1 MRKTPSDSGGRMLLS
16 VTVEKS
22 IFLFNIL
29 IFIFFIVSNIR
40 AQSLPQHRLEFT
52 KLAPRWDE
60 GIPLGNGMLGSL
72 AWEKNGKLRLS
83 LDRADLWDERKA
95 LDLSKLNFK
104 WVEQQVLKNDYKPV
118 QKIGDWPYDNMP
130 YPTKLP
136 AAALQF
142 DISGLGAVV
151 SNQLEIATALHTVKF
166 TSGVVF
172 QNYIHATQ
180 QAGYFSFDHITD
192 ENLMKQLVPKLDV
205 HNYNSGTSVESDNS
219 HAGEDLGKLGYAK
232 GNVKE
237 EEHTIRYH
245 QPTYNG
251 RFFEVLVKWKRTGKD
266 KLTGSWTI
274 SDNQP
279 AALSSPQLSIVDSGE
294 WKSHVKWW
302 KDFWSKSSVKL
313 PDELIEKQ
321 YYLELYKLG
330 SVSRKGAP
338 AITLQAVW
346 TADNG
351 SLPPWKGDFHND
363 LNTQLSYW
371 PAYTGNHLQEAVS
384 FTDWLWKIRPVSLQ
398 YTKQYFG
405 VDGLNV
411 PGVVTLNG
419 DPMGG
424 WIQYSLSPT
433 VSAWCAQYFYWQWKY
448 SMDDRFLQQKA
459 YPYIHDAAVYLENI
473 TRLKDGVRKLPLSSS
488 PEYNDNSVNAWFKD
502 WTNYD
507 LSLARFLFSAASEIA
522 KASGKEDEAIHW
534 KKIIGELPDYN
545 VNETGLTVAPG
556 QSMESS
562 HRHFSP
568 YMAVYPLALLDVN
581 WSKDKEIVDKSIQH
595 IEKLGTR
602 AWVGYSFTW
611 MSTLYARAYQA
622 EKAVKQLQIFA
633 SNFCSPNSF
642 HLNGDQ
648 KGGQY
653 SGFTYRPFTLEG
665 NFAFAQGVHEL
676 LLQSRQGYIE
686 VFPAIPKDWENV
698 SFTNL
703 RAEGAVL
710 VSGKIENERLITVK
724 LFSEKGGEVNIKLPK
739 GKIQLA
745 ESKNAKTDIL
755 NADKMLIDFKPGGWV
770 SLRIYR

>member
-1 MRKTPSDSGGRMLLS
+1 MRKPPSDSGGRILLS
-16 VTVEKS
+16 VTTEKS
-22 IFLFNIL
+22 LFLFSTL
-29 IFIFFIVSNIR
+29 IFIFFIVPNLR
-40 AQSLPQHRLEFT
+40 AQSSPQHGLEFT
-52 KLAPRWDE
+52 KLAIRWDE

-95 LDLSKLNFK
+95 LDISKLNFK

-118 QKIGDWPYDNMP
+118 QKIGDWPYDNTP

-142 DISGLGAVV
+142 NIKNLGTVI
-151 SNQLEIATALHTVKF
+151 SNQLEIATALHSVKF
-166 TSGVVF
+166 SSGVVF
-172 QNYIHATQ
+172 QSYIHATQ
-180 QAGYFSFDHITD
+180 QTGYFSFDHITD
-192 ENLMKQLVPKLDV
+192 ENLMNDLLPKLDV
-205 HNYNSGTSVESDNS
+205 HNYNSGATAESDNS
-219 HAGEDLGKLGYAK
+219 HAGEGLGKLGYAK
-232 GNVKE
+232 GDVKE

-251 RFFEVLVKWKRTGKD
+251 RFFEVLVKWKKIGKD
-266 KLTGSWTI
+266 KLAGSWTI
-274 SDNQP
+274 SDNQS
-279 AALSSPQLSIVDSGE
+279 AILSLPQQSITNSGE

-302 KDFWSKSSVKL
+302 QDFWSKSSVKL

-384 FTDWLWKIRPVSLQ
+384 FTDWLWKIRPVGLQ

-448 SMDDRFLQQKA
+448 SMDDHFLQQKA
-459 YPYIHDAAVYLENI
+459 YPYVHDAAVYMENI

-488 PEYNDNSVNAWFKD
+488 PEYNDNYVNAWFKD

-522 KASGKEDEAIHW
+522 KASGKEDEAVHW
-534 KKIIGELPDYN
+534 KKILGELPDYN

-581 WSKDKEIVDKSIQH
+581 QPKDKEIVDKSIQH

-686 VFPAIPKDWENV
+686 VFPAIPKDWKNV

-703 RAEGAVL
+703 RVEGAVL
-710 VSGKIENERLITVK
+710 VSGKIENEKLITVK
-724 LFSEKGGEVNIKLPK
+724 LFSEKGGVLNVKLPN

-745 ESKNAKTDIL
+745 ESKNAKAEVLNTDKTVI
-755 NADKMLIDFKPGGWV
+755 NFKPGGWV
-770 SLRIYR
+770 SLQIYR

>member
-1 MRKTPSDSGGRMLLS
+1 MRKTPSDSGGRILLS

-104 WVEQQVLKNDYKPV
+104 WVEQQVLKDDYKPV

-219 HAGEDLGKLGYAK
+219 HAGEGLGKLGYAK

-237 EEHTIRYH
+237 EEHTIHYH

-274 SDNQP
+274 SGNQP

-459 YPYIHDAAVYLENI
+459 YPYVHDAAVYLENI

-522 KASGKEDEAIHW
+522 KAFGKEDEAIHW
-534 KKIIGELPDYN
+534 KKILGELPDYN

-568 YMAVYPLALLDVN
+568 YMAVYPLALLDIN
-581 WSKDKEIVDKSIQH
+581 QPKDKEIVDKSIQH

-710 VSGKIENERLITVK
+710 VSGKIENEKLISVK
-724 LFSEKGGEVNIKLPK
+724 VFSEKGGVVNVKLPK
-739 GKIQLA
+739 GKIQLTD
-745 ESKNAKTDIL
+745 NRNVQVKTL
-755 NADKMLIDFKPGGWV
+755 NIDKTIINFKPGGWV
-770 SLRIYR
+770 SLQIYR

>member
-1 MRKTPSDSGGRMLLS
+1 MRKSPSDSGGRVLLS
-16 VTVEKS
+16 VTAEKS
-22 IFLFNIL
+22 LFLFSTL
-29 IFIFFIVSNIR
+29 IFIFFIVPNIK

-52 KLAPRWDE
+52 KLASRWDE

-95 LDLSKLNFK
+95 LDISKLNFK

-118 QKIGDWPYDNMP
+118 QKIGDWPYDNTP

-142 DISGLGAVV
+142 DIKGLGTVI
-151 SNQLEIATALHTVKF
+151 SNQLEIATALHSVKF
-166 TSGVVF
+166 SSGVVF
-172 QNYIHATQ
+172 QSYIHATQ
-180 QAGYFSFDHITD
+180 QAGYFSFDHIPD
-192 ENLMKQLVPKLDV
+192 ENLIKDLLPKLDV
-205 HNYNSGTSVESDNS
+205 HNYNSGAAAESDNS
-219 HAGEDLGKLGYAK
+219 HAGEGLGKLGYSK
-232 GNVKE
+232 GNIKE

-251 RFFEVLVKWKRTGKD
+251 RFFEVLVKWKKIGKD

-274 SDNQP
+274 SDNRS
-279 AALSSPQLSIVDSGE
+279 AALSLPQQLITNSDE

-302 KDFWSKSSVKL
+302 NDFWSKSSVKL

-384 FTDWLWKIRPVSLQ
+384 FTDWLWKIRPANLQ

-448 SMDDRFLQQKA
+448 SMDGRFLKQKA
-459 YPYIHDAAVYLENI
+459 YPYVHDAAVYMENI
-473 TRLKDGVRKLPLSSS
+473 TRLKDGMRKLPLSSS

-522 KASGKEDEAIHW
+522 KASGKEDEALHW
-534 KKIIGELPDYN
+534 KNILGELPDYN

-581 WSKDKEIVDKSIQH
+581 QPKDKEIVDKSIQH

-686 VFPAIPKDWENV
+686 VFPAIPKDWKNV

-710 VSGKIENERLITVK
+710 VSGKIENEKLITVK
-724 LFSEKGGEVNIKLPK
+724 LFSEKGGLVNVKLPK
-739 GKIQLA
+739 GNIQLA
-745 ESKNAKTDIL
+745 ESKNAKADIL
-755 NADKMLIDFKPGGWV
+755 NTDKTVINFKPGGWV
-770 SLRIYR
+770 SLQIYR